1 LGNDCWQVIIKFGFL
16 DDPDVPKALEQI
28 NDPKF
33 QYDPMMISY
42 FLSRDILVP
51 TLHKEM
57 APWRESLF
65 AQMHRSASG
74 AANFLRLPSNKVVEL
89 GSRVEF

>member
-1 LGNDCWQVIIKFGFL
+1 
-16 DDPDVPKALEQI
+16 
-28 NDPKF
+28 
-33 QYDPMMISY
+33 MRISY

-65 AQMHRSASG
+65 AQMHKSAGG